1 MVAPVVPAAG
11 GGLGSAFLQGLGG
24 LGREVAAEAIIGG
37 VQTGLRGAGGAVA
50 PSSYESADPNQTKPY
65 FQGAAP
71 DIAYRQWYAN
81 EVFKIQSINNILKNF
96 GIELPLPAAPEE
108 FISGVE
114 SRVERQAESLGARE
128 RKLESLKRQYD
139 YLNTLMQAQSAV
151 KQQELTSLGEIQRT
165 RVGSSYDMAGKVL
178 DTALKEILQQDR
190 LENSSTL
197 SALASPT

>member
-1 MVAPVVPAAG
+1 MAAPVAA
-11 GGLGSAFLQGLGG
+11 GGLGSALLQGLGG
-24 LGREVAAEAIIGG
+24 LGREVAAEGIVGGIQAGIGG
-37 VQTGLRGAGGAVA
+37 LSSAAR
-50 PSSYESADPNQTKPY
+50 PSSYESADPNQPKPY

-96 GIELPLPAAPEE
+96 GVELPLPASPES

-114 SRVERQAESLGARE
+114 ERVERQAESLGARE
-128 RKLESLKRQYD
+128 RKLESLKRQYE
-139 YLNTLMQAQSAV
+139 YLNALMEAQSAV
-151 KQQELTSLGEIQRT
+151 KKQELSSLGEIQRT
-165 RVGSSYDMAGKVL
+165 RVGSSYDMAGRVL
-178 DTALKEILQQDR
+178 DTALKEILTQDR

>member
-1 MVAPVVPAAG
+1 MVAPAA

-24 LGREVAAEAIIGG
+24 LGREVAAEAVVGG
-37 VQTGLRGAGGAVA
+37 LQAGIRGASGAAA
-50 PSSYESADPNQTKPY
+50 PSSYESADPNQAKPY

-96 GIELPLPAAPEE
+96 GIELPLPTPPEE
-108 FISGVE
+108 FIAGVE
-114 SRVERQAESLGARE
+114 GRVERQAESLGARE

-151 KQQELTSLGEIQRT
+151 KQQELSSLGEIQRT
-165 RVGSSYDMAGKVL
+165 RVGSSYDMAGRVL

-197 SALASPT
+197 SALATPT

>member
-1 MVAPVVPAAG
+1 MAAPAAG
-11 GGLGSAFLQGLGG
+11 GMGLGTSFLQGLGG
-24 LGREVAAEAIIGG
+24 LGREVAAEAIVGG
-37 VQTGLRGAGGAVA
+37 VQAGLRGASGAAA
-50 PSSYESADPNQTKPY
+50 PSSYESADPSQSKPY

-71 DIAYRQWYAN
+71 DLAYRQWYAS
-81 EVFKIQSINNILKNF
+81 EVPKIQFVNKFLSQF
-96 GIELPLPAAPEE
+96 GIEIPLPTPPEE
-108 FISGVE
+108 FIAGVE
-114 SRVERQAESLGARE
+114 GRVERQAESLGARE

-197 SALASPT
+197 SALATPT